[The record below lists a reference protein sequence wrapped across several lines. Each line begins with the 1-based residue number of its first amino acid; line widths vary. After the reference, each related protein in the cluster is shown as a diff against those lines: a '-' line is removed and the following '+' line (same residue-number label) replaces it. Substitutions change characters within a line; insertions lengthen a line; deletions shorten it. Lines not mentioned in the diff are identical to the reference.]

1 MLKPSFWLE
10 YTENGDFV
18 GRGGQNWSRESREE
32 ALRVT
37 EARHEGDL
45 ASVVAVEER
54 RGCFLGGKTHQG
66 MVNVYKWTNLVL
78 QRNGRLGITR
88 LRFMCRLHVILAQ
101 TL

>member
-1 MLKPSFWLE
+1 M
-10 YTENGDFV
+10 
-18 GRGGQNWSRESREE
+18 GRGGQNWSRGSTKE

-66 MVNVYKWTNLVL
+66 MVNV
-78 QRNGRLGITR
+78 
-88 LRFMCRLHVILAQ
+88 
-101 TL
+101 